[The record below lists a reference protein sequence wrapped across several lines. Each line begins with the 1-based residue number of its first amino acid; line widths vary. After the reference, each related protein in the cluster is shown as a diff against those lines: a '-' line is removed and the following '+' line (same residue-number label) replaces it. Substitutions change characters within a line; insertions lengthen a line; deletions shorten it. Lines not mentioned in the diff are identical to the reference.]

1 MSEPKAI
8 KVVVVGD
15 GAVGKT
21 CMLISYTTDKFPD
34 EYAPTVFDNYS
45 VNVDIQG
52 EVWSMGLFDTAG
64 QEDYDKWRSIVY
76 PQTDV
81 FIACF
86 SVMSPPSLD
95 NVQDKWVPELRSHN
109 PQTPILLVGT
119 QTDLRENEQKL
130 QDLQKKKMRP
140 VRKERAEQ
148 LAEDLKLFGYKE
160 CSAFTQ
166 DGLKDVFDEA
176 IMIALDPPKPE
187 EKNYCC
193 RMM

>member
-1 MSEPKAI
+1 MSEPKAM

-45 VNVDIQG
+45 VNVNIQG

-64 QEDYDKWRSIVY
+64 QEDYDKWCSIVY

-81 FIACF
+81 FLVCF

-95 NVQDKWVPELRSHN
+95 NVKDKWVPELRSHDT
-109 PQTPILLVGT
+109 QTPILLVGT
-119 QTDLRENEQKL
+119 QADLRDTQQKL
-130 QDLQKKKMRP
+130 QDLQK
-140 VRKERAEQ
+140 
-148 LAEDLKLFGYKE
+148 
-160 CSAFTQ
+160 
-166 DGLKDVFDEA
+166 
-176 IMIALDPPKPE
+176 
-187 EKNYCC
+187 
-193 RMM
+193 